1 MGAEQEI
8 YNKIFFNMIIY
19 NVTLNVDESIHVEW
33 LEWMKSKH
41 IPDVM
46 ATGQFVESKIFK
58 LLTPSPEI
66 GVTYAI
72 QYTLNSMNDLE
83 KYQREFSN
91 NLQKETIEKY
101 GGKFH
106 AFRTVLETVD

>member
-1 MGAEQEI
+1 
-8 YNKIFFNMIIY
+8 MIIY
-19 NVTLNVDESIHVEW
+19 NVTLNVDESIHIEW
-33 LEWMKSKH
+33 LEWMKNKH

-46 ATGQFVESKIFK
+46 ATGQFVEHRIFK
-58 LLTPSPEI
+58 LVTPSPEV

-72 QYTLNSMNDLE
+72 QYTLKSLDDLE
-83 KYQREFSN
+83 KYQREFSDK
-91 NLQKETIEKY
+91 LQKETIERY

>member
-1 MGAEQEI
+1 
-8 YNKIFFNMIIY
+8 MIIY
-19 NVTLNVDESIHVEW
+19 NVTLNVDESIHAEW

-46 ATGQFVESKIFK
+46 ATGQFVESKILK
-58 LLTPSPEI
+58 LMTPSLEV

-72 QYTLNSMNDLE
+72 QYTLNSMDDLE
-83 KYQREFSN
+83 KYKREFSDK
-91 NLQKETIEKY
+91 LQKETIEKY

-106 AFRTVLETVD
+106 AFRTVLETVE